1 MGLSLLFRCNAFL
14 IVFVVQYILAQEN
27 ADNDI
32 AFAGFMPKD
41 NASLA
46 NEKPFWTKKSANT
59 ETDVGNNL

>member
-32 AFAGFMPKD
+32 AFAGLMPKD
-41 NASLA
+41 NTSPAD
-46 NEKPFWTKKSANT
+46 EKPIWTKKSAKAK
-59 ETDVGNNL
+59 TDIGNNL